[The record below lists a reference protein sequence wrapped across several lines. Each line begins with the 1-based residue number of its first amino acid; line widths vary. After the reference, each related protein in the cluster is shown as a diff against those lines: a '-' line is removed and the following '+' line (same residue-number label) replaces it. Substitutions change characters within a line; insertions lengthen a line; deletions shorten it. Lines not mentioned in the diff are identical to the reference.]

1 MVNARHMQGHL
12 AAGDQQVLSAPDVH
26 VAVIG
31 EVGVIDPSD
40 GFPDPIP

>member
-1 MVNARHMQGHL
+1 MRDERLRA
-12 AAGDQQVLSAPDVH
+12 VH